1 VESGDPE
8 AMSRFSSKSI
18 WAPIDAE
25 RLKYLI
31 ENHAK
36 YAGSKRAAEILGA
49 WGLCRKFRKVMP
61 HEFRRALGEMQK
73 IAQEQPRLAAGA

>member
-1 VESGDPE
+1 MNRILVKEHL
-8 AMSRFSSKSI
+8 SSY
-18 WAPIDAE
+18 DVE
-25 RLKYLI
+25 RLRHLI

-36 YAGSKRAAEILGA
+36 YAGSKRAAAILADWNSYAG
-49 WGLCRKFRKVMP
+49 KFRKVMP